1 MNNLVNNLQQTFLL
15 FSASIIKFA
24 QIHIFIIFSLH
35 RLIGLYSH
43 KNYIRRLQLNGFNG
57 VLQKVTGTYVWWLNS
72 FVKLQ
77 LGTRKLRNTVGD
89 IAICVIISVC
99 AFAKD

>member
-15 FSASIIKFA
+15 FSASIINFA
-24 QIHIFIIFSLH
+24 QTHIFIIFSLH

-57 VLQKVTGTYVWWLNS
+57 VLQKVTGTYV
-72 FVKLQ
+72 
-77 LGTRKLRNTVGD
+77 
-89 IAICVIISVC
+89 
-99 AFAKD
+99 